1 MRGSSLKAGQSMYGR
16 ADPYAKLTLGNQVFA
31 TNPHANGGK
40 DPVWNADHT
49 FEISTEKELLLEVFD
64 KEQVGNDKF
73 MGHARVSIV
82 DWIAAGTFT
91 GDVDVTDMSD
101 RPVGKVNLKAT
112 FFRPGEGGELVA
124 QGATKESTDFVQMS
138 NEAGQQKDVGAAQ
151 AGPARDPNG
160 KFTDEEIWEAFTA
173 FDLDKNNFV
182 GRPRSDTSSST

>member
-1 MRGSSLKAGQSMYGR
+1 MSDGR
-16 ADPYAKLTLGNQVFA
+16 AARHRCDASQHR
-31 TNPHANGGK
+31 HANGGK

-124 QGATKESTDFVQMS
+124 QGAIPQSPEK
-138 NEAGQQKDVGAAQ
+138 GAPGEWEEQWDDSAQ
-151 AGPARDPNG
+151 ATYWYNRKTGEASWVDPTQQHLLG
-160 KFTDEEIWEAFTA
+160 TPE
-173 FDLDKNNFV
+173 
-182 GRPRSDTSSST
+182 R

>member
-1 MRGSSLKAGQSMYGR
+1 MSDGR
-16 ADPYAKLTLGNQVFA
+16 AARHRCDASQHR
-31 TNPHANGGK
+31 HANGGK

-124 QGATKESTDFVQMS
+124 QGATRE
-138 NEAGQQKDVGAAQ
+138 NEAPSE
-151 AGPARDPNG
+151 AGPANEPWQEQHWSERLPQSPEKGAPGEWEEQWDDRAQATFWYNRKTGEASWVDPTQQHLLG
-160 KFTDEEIWEAFTA
+160 TPE
-173 FDLDKNNFV
+173 
-182 GRPRSDTSSST
+182 R

>member
-1 MRGSSLKAGQSMYGR
+1 MSDGR
-16 ADPYAKLTLGNQVFA
+16 AACHRCDASQHR
-31 TNPHANGGK
+31 HANGGK

-124 QGATKESTDFVQMS
+124 QGARSERLPQSPEK
-138 NEAGQQKDVGAAQ
+138 GAPGEWEEQWDDSAQ
-151 AGPARDPNG
+151 ATFWYNRKTGEASWVDPTQQHLLGPPER
-160 KFTDEEIWEAFTA
+160 
-173 FDLDKNNFV
+173 
-182 GRPRSDTSSST
+182 

>member
-1 MRGSSLKAGQSMYGR
+1 MYGR

-82 DWIAAGTFT
+82 DWIAAGT
-91 GDVDVTDMSD
+91 
-101 RPVGKVNLKAT
+101 A
-112 FFRPGEGGELVA
+112 LV
-124 QGATKESTDFVQMS
+124 M
-138 NEAGQQKDVGAAQ
+138 
-151 AGPARDPNG
+151 
-160 KFTDEEIWEAFTA
+160 W
-173 FDLDKNNFV
+173 
-182 GRPRSDTSSST
+182 TSRT